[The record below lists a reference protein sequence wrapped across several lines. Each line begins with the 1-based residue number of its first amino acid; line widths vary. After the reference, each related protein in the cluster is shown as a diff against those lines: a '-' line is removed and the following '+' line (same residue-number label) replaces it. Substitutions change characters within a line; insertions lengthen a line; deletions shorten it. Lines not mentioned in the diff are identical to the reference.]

1 MADSQQIDIDFPKTG
16 ELVVHVNPDDTVSL
30 TEIELASLIVEI
42 VGSDVILINPVTG
55 ARIIFP
61 DLAIYILSRGIS
73 KILP

>member
-30 TEIELASLIVEI
+30 TEIELANLVVEI
-42 VGSDVILINPVTG
+42 VCYYVILINPETG

-61 DLAIYILSRGIS
+61 DIS
-73 KILP
+73 